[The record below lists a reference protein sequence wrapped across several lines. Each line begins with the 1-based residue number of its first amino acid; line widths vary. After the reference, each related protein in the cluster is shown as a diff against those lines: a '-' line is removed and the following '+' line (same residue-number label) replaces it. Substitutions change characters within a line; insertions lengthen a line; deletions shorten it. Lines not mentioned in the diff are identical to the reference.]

1 MRGQATVLYSMCGR
15 QVIQGLC
22 GALDTLAS
30 QVCQA
35 EPLFHWLLSAMHA
48 PHLPGTWMLA
58 LAGFMRFM
66 HVEFGQAALRHPSSP
81 MHCMAAEHSATPE
94 LMSSMRLPAA
104 GSPKP

>member
-35 EPLFHWLLSAMHA
+35 EPPSHWVLSAMHA
-48 PHLPGTWMLA
+48 PHLPGTWMRA
-58 LAGFMRFM
+58 LAGCMRFM
-66 HVEFGQAALRHPSSP
+66 HGIRSGGT
-81 MHCMAAEHSATPE
+81 ATPE
-94 LMSSMRLPAA
+94 LAHALHSS
-104 GSPKP
+104 

>member
-35 EPLFHWLLSAMHA
+35 EPSFRWLLSAMHA
-48 PHLPGTWMLA
+48 PHLPGAWMRVLA
-58 LAGFMRFM
+58 RCLRFM
-66 HVEFGQAALRHPSSP
+66 HEIFQSGT
-81 MHCMAAEHSATPE
+81 ATPQCHPC
-94 LMSSMRLPAA
+94 SA
-104 GSPKP
+104 